1 MLEIA
6 NLKDILKNDFDFI
19 QYFDKNFVYID
30 GLLCKKLNKMKKHI
44 SLVGI
49 TLFVGI
55 MFATAQITPT
65 ITSKPPFKVRT
76 AKKPALSPIKS
87 PAIYP
92 SKNIVSKN
100 VVYEYI
106 DTTFPNSENHF
117 PLNGNAGIGTR
128 IPQAPLEIKKGVGNV
143 KNKNILLQLSNIW
156 ADAGQNEPTMMFSN
170 GDLSDP
176 KSTSYW
182 TVGARVSGD
191 NVLKTPQTFK
201 VCFKAPGADNDQ
213 EFFSINSYQGK
224 VKIGNVNE
232 LVDGYKLFVEE
243 GIMSEKVKVAVKNSD
258 DWYDNVFKS
267 SYKRM
272 TINQLDEFIKQNKH
286 LPDVPTTE
294 AVMKEG
300 IDLGKMNGILLKK
313 LEELTLDVI
322 DLKKELDA
330 TKKELEKMK
339 K

>member
-1 MLEIA
+1 MKRNSVLALCISF
-6 NLKDILKNDFDFI
+6 LII
-19 QYFDKNFVYID
+19 G
-30 GLLCKKLNKMKKHI
+30 GL
-44 SLVGI
+44 S
-49 TLFVGI
+49 
-55 MFATAQITPT
+55 AQLTPLT
-65 ITSKPPFKVRT
+65 PAPKYKVRS
-76 AKKPALSPIKS
+76 AQKPALVTTPKPIITPKPVLHKGWS

-92 SKNIVSKN
+92 NTKPVNTQ

-106 DTTFPNSENHF
+106 DTTFPNSENQF
-117 PLNGNAGIGTR
+117 PLNGNAGIGTKS
-128 IPQAPLEIKKGVGNV
+128 PQAPLEIKRGLGNV
-143 KNKNILLQLSNIW
+143 TSKNILLQLSNIW
-156 ADAGQNEPTMMFSN
+156 ADAGQNEPTIMFSN
-170 GDLSDP
+170 GDNSDP
-176 KSTSYW
+176 KNTSYW

-201 VCFKAPGADNDQ
+201 VCFKAPGEDHDQ

-243 GIMSEKVKVAVKNSD
+243 GIMSEKMKVAVKNSD
-258 DWYDNVFKS
+258 DWYDNVFKD

-272 TINQLDEFIKQNKH
+272 SMEELDNYIKQNRH

-294 AVMKEG
+294 TVMKDG

-313 LEELTLDVI
+313 LEELTLDVL

-330 TKKELEKMK
+330 TKKQLEELKLK

>member
-1 MLEIA
+1 
-6 NLKDILKNDFDFI
+6 
-19 QYFDKNFVYID
+19 
-30 GLLCKKLNKMKKHI
+30 MKKHI
-44 SLVGI
+44 SIVSI
-49 TLFVGI
+49 TLFLGI
-55 MFATAQITPT
+55 SVANAQITPT

-76 AKKPALSPIKS
+76 AKKPSLSPIKS

-106 DTTFPNSENHF
+106 DTTFPKSENHF
-117 PLNGNAGIGTR
+117 PLNGNAGIGTPA
-128 IPQAPLEIKKGVGNV
+128 PQAPLEIKKSAGNV
-143 KNKNILLQLSNIW
+143 KNKNILLQLSNVW

-201 VCFKAPGADNDQ
+201 VCFKAPGADYDQ

-243 GIMSEKVKVAVKNSD
+243 GILSEKVKVAVKNSD
-258 DWYDNVFKS
+258 DWYDNVFKP

-294 AVMKEG
+294 TVMKEG

>member
-1 MLEIA
+1 MT
-6 NLKDILKNDFDFI
+6 
-19 QYFDKNFVYID
+19 KNFVYID
-30 GLLCKKLNKMKKHI
+30 RLSDKKKKLKMKKQI
-44 SLVGI
+44 SIFGM
-49 TLFVGI
+49 TLFLGI
-55 MFATAQITPT
+55 VVANAQITPT
-65 ITSKPPFKVRT
+65 ITVKTPFKVRT
-76 AKKPALSPIKS
+76 AKKPALTVGKS
-87 PAIYP
+87 PAVLP
-92 SKNIVSKN
+92 SKNIVKEN

-143 KNKNILLQLSNIW
+143 KNKNILLQLSNVW
-156 ADAGQNEPTMMFSN
+156 ADGGQNEPTMMFSN

-243 GIMSEKVKVAVKNSD
+243 GILSEKVKVAVKNSD
-258 DWYDNVFKS
+258 DWYDNVFKP

-272 TINQLDEFIKQNKH
+272 TINELDDFIKQNRH

-294 AVMKEG
+294 TVMKDG

-322 DLKKELDA
+322 DLKKELDT
-330 TKKELEKMK
+330 TKKELEKLK

>member
-1 MLEIA
+1 M
-6 NLKDILKNDFDFI
+6 NR
-19 QYFDKNFVYID
+19 NFVYID
-30 GLLCKKLNKMKKHI
+30 RLSCKIIIIMKKHI
-44 SLVGI
+44 SLLSV
-49 TLFVGI
+49 TLFLG
-55 MFATAQITPT
+55 FAVANAQITPT
-65 ITSKPPFKVRT
+65 ITSKAPFKVRT
-76 AKKPALSPIKS
+76 AKKPALTAVKS

-128 IPQAPLEIKKGVGNV
+128 IPQAPLEIKKGIGNV
-143 KNKNILLQLSNIW
+143 KNKNILLQLSNVW
-156 ADAGQNEPTMMFSN
+156 ADAGQNEPSMMFSN

-243 GIMSEKVKVAVKNSD
+243 GILSEKVKVAVKNSD
-258 DWYDNVFKS
+258 DWYDNVFKP

-272 TINQLDEFIKQNKH
+272 TISELDNFIKQNRH

-294 AVMKEG
+294 TVMKEG

-330 TKKELEKMK
+330 TKKELEKLK